1 MPNINLYDAYNSRGS
16 SIRDL
21 FDRHEE
27 GFCVPRYQREYTWGE
42 ERINQFF
49 DDLVLGIRELVEPH
63 GDSATTFL
71 GTVILTQ
78 MIDES
83 EPVSSGQG
91 DAQPRTVQFVVDG
104 HQRIST
110 IALLAIRLS
119 SYIKDLSSKLPAA
132 LPYSLLTGHCEDY
145 LEKLEKLYSMRLGRN
160 SKPPLK
166 PKIIHARTNDQWT
179 FGGTDSSYQSP
190 VAHYIAKYIRG
201 TSLDNCDNAI
211 SQKIGTTVLSNVK
224 LMDRWIEGICSTRS
238 IDSKKYEQFPVG
250 ESIITPR
257 VHRYVLGYRNVNFAL
272 ATLIEKAESNHDS
285 KDRDATALYQLF
297 LFCYYMVHRCGMN
310 RLQPRHEEWGFD
322 VLQTLNASGTSLTAM
337 ETFLPQVMQS
347 ENGGNRTNWDGT
359 PSFESMSIIDTLFE
373 STTTSQDKH
382 GRVNELLTAFSLCYE
397 GKKLPSRFNAQRS
410 WLNQS
415 YSRDLKDLNDQ
426 RRFVQS
432 MAEIARFYREAWYME
447 DRPVIDCIRTLAN
460 HSDGKLCSLLVQY
473 LRQACA
479 RSVAPILARYF
490 GQFTD
495 HERHVD
501 EFTDAIKACAAF
513 FTIWRSSHSSYGLD
527 DIFRRFFQGS
537 ESPVK
542 VADHTLQRHLD
553 PILAADVKVYFSD
566 ILEKEGL
573 DTCEAWIEKS
583 EQYLL
588 YSEVE
593 TVCRFVLF
601 VGGHNRVSDINCPGL
616 TKPGGRD
623 VCDLLNLGAWWSDT
637 FRSIEHIA
645 PHSPPDVHDW
655 DPEIYSNNRFEQVG
669 NLLLFPADIN
679 NQVGTRGWK
688 EKYYHYRYVGQG
700 SAENADHIRV
710 AACASGIKICSS
722 VARRLVR
729 SRCNRTVEPIT
740 LIGAEGNWDAK
751 MIDQRTNQLKQI
763 AWNRLASWLEL

>member
-1 MPNINLYDAYNSRGS
+1 M
-16 SIRDL
+16 
-21 FDRHEE
+21 
-27 GFCVPRYQREYTWGE
+27 YQRQYTWE
-42 ERINQFF
+42 EEQINQFL
-49 DDLVLGIRELVEPH
+49 DDLVVGIRELSKDDGPN
-63 GDSATTFL
+63 ATTFL
-71 GTVILTQ
+71 GTVILTSVEDTT
-78 MIDES
+78 MTVKKGES
-83 EPVSSGQG
+83 S
-91 DAQPRTVQFVVDG
+91 AQPRAMKYVLDG
-104 HQRIST
+104 QQRIST
-110 IALLAIRLS
+110 ISLFAIQLS
-119 SYIKDLSSKLPAA
+119 NRIKKCKSKLPGKT
-132 LPYSLLTGHCEDY
+132 PYSILINHCNGLIAD
-145 LEKLEKLYSMRLGRN
+145 LRKLYCVSVPRN
-160 SKPPLK
+160 ELAPEK
-166 PKIIHARTNDQWT
+166 PKTIHARTNDRWT
-179 FGGTDSSYQSP
+179 LRRESSSYGSP
-190 VAHYIAKYIRG
+190 VARYLSEYIRNPDIEQCYKSVDIVNG
-201 TSLDNCDNAI
+201 ARVRGNVNLMNDWLDDVCEAHVAN
-211 SQKIGTTVLSNVK
+211 
-224 LMDRWIEGICSTRS
+224 TRL
-238 IDSKKYEQFPVG
+238 YEQFPVG
-250 ESIITPR
+250 PNITSDR
-257 VHRYVLGYRNVNFAL
+257 ILEYVLGYPCDDSAL
-272 ATLIEKAESNHDS
+272 KEVIDKCEAEPNTNDYHASS
-285 KDRDATALYQLF
+285 IFQLF
-297 LFCYYMVHRCGMN
+297 LLSYYLLRRCGIN
-310 RLQPRHEEWGFD
+310 ILKPKHEEWGFD
-322 VLQTLNASGTSLTAM
+322 VLQALNASGTSLTAM
-337 ETFLPQVMQS
+337 ETFLPQVMLS
-347 ENGGNRTNWDGT
+347 ENGRNRTNWDGT

-373 STTTSQDKH
+373 STTTNQDKH

-432 MAEIARFYREAWYME
+432 MAEVARFYREVWYME

-479 RSVAPILARYF
+479 RLVAPILARYF

-527 DIFRRFFQGS
+527 DIYRRFFQGS

-553 PILAADVKVYFSD
+553 PILAADLKVYFSD

-573 DTCEAWIEKS
+573 DTCESWIEKS

-588 YSEVE
+588 CSEVE

-601 VGGHNRVSDINCPGL
+601 VSGHNRVSDINCPGL

-637 FRSIEHIA
+637 FRAIEHVA

-655 DPEIYSNNRFEQVG
+655 DPDIYSNNRFEQVG

-688 EKYYHYRYVGQG
+688 DKYFCYRYVGQG
-700 SAENADHIRV
+700 SAEGAEHIRA
-710 AACASGIKICSS
+710 AACASGITICSS

-729 SRCNRTVEPIT
+729 SRCNCTVEPIT
-740 LIGAEGNWDAK
+740 LIGAEGNWDAN